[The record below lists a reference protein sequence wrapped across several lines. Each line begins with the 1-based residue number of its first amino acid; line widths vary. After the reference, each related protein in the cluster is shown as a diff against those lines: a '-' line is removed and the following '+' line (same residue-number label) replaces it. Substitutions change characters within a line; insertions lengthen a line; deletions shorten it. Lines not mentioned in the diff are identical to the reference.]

1 MFPEKKS
8 ILYPVSARDTNI
20 SHRAE
25 GWYWSRT
32 DTGCD
37 VKRVISYEMYFLL
50 NNNILIKS
58 TVLKK
63 MLLSLHLKKNNQ
75 LKLRLL
81 FKKKYKKNKRL
92 IEIRLSV

>member
-63 MLLSLHLKKNNQ
+63 MLLSLHLKKKQ
-75 LKLRLL
+75 SIKTEIAIQ
-81 FKKKYKKNKRL
+81 KKIQKKTND
-92 IEIRLSV
+92 